1 MQTSKFSKNRAG
13 NLLKNS
19 DGHWSFVPYELPP
32 ELEVDWALA
41 REISE
46 ADRKLSELAGTAR
59 TLPNPHLLIE
69 PFSRREAVLSS
80 KIEGTVASLSDLLSF
95 EALGTVP
102 NDRGDVR
109 EVANYVAALEYGL
122 KRLNEIPVSL
132 RLMREL
138 HERLMKGV
146 RGQNL
151 TPGEFRKRQNWIGDP
166 GCKIEDATF
175 VPPSVNDM
183 TAALGSLEKYIH
195 DTTHLPPLVRMALIH
210 YQFEAIHPF
219 LDGNGRIGRLLIVLL
234 LVSEKLL
241 PQPLLYLS
249 AFFERHRSDYYR
261 LLLEVS
267 QNGNW
272 REWMIFFL
280 RGVAEQSQDAIVRA
294 SKLLELSQK
303 CREKLQNARASAT
316 LLKLADYLFTRPVVN
331 VAIAQRVL
339 KISQPAAQGNIDK
352 LVAEGMLT
360 EVTGRQRGRI
370 YFAHRVMDIVEEDKS
385 EEQLDLPLTAQN
397 QRKTTSASSLLSGR

>member
-1 MQTSKFSKNRAG
+1 METSQFSKNRG
-13 NLLKNS
+13 GSLLKNG
-19 DGHWSFVPYELPP
+19 DGHWAFVPYDLPP
-32 ELEVDWALA
+32 KLEVDWDLA
-41 REISE
+41 REISA

-80 KIEGTVASLSDLLSF
+80 KIEGTVASLSDLLSY

-102 NDRGDVR
+102 NDRSDVR
-109 EVANYVAALEYGL
+109 EVANYVGALEYGL
-122 KRLNEIPVSL
+122 RRLNEIPVSL

-146 RGQNL
+146 RGQKL

-175 VPPSVNDM
+175 VPPPVSEM

-195 DTTHLPPLVRMALIH
+195 DTSRLPPLVRMALIH

-241 PQPLLYLS
+241 SQPLLYLS

-280 RGVAEQSQDAIVRA
+280 RGVAEQSQDAIVR
-294 SKLLELSQK
+294 SSRLLGLSQQ
-303 CREKLQNARASAT
+303 CRENLQNARASAT

-339 KISQPAAQGNIDK
+339 KVSQPAAQMNIDR

-370 YFAHRVMDIVEEDKS
+370 YMAHRVLSVVEEDKA
-385 EEQLDLPLTAQN
+385 EEQLPLPLTERRATN
-397 QRKTTSASSLLSGR
+397 ASARPSAG

>member
-1 MQTSKFSKNRAG
+1 MQTSKFSKTRAG
-13 NLLKNS
+13 SLLKNGE
-19 DGHWSFVPYELPP
+19 GHWSFVPHELPP
-32 ELEVDWALA
+32 KLEVDWGLA

-46 ADRKLSELAGTAR
+46 ADRKLSELAGAAC
-59 TLPNPHLLIE
+59 TLPNPNLLIE
-69 PFSRREAVLSS
+69 PFSRKEAVLSS
-80 KIEGTVASLSDLLSF
+80 KIEGTVASLSDLLSY
-95 EALGTVP
+95 EALGTVK
-102 NDRGDVR
+102 NDRSDVR
-109 EVANYVAALEYGL
+109 EVANYVAALEYGI

-132 RLMREL
+132 RLLREL
-138 HERLMKGV
+138 HEILMKDV

-175 VPPSVNDM
+175 VPPPVSIMM
-183 TAALGSLEKYIH
+183 TALGSLEKYIH
-195 DTTHLPPLVRMALIH
+195 ETSDLPPLVRMAIIH

-219 LDGNGRIGRLLIVLL
+219 LDGNGRIGRLLIILL
-234 LVSEKLL
+234 LVSEKLM

-280 RGVAEQSQDAIVRA
+280 RGVAEQSHDALFRA
-294 SKLLELSQK
+294 HKLLEISQK
-303 CREKLQNARASAT
+303 CREKLQNARSSAT
-316 LLKLADYLFTRPVVN
+316 LLRLADYLFMSPVVT

-339 KISQPAAQGNIDK
+339 NISQPAAQANIDK

-360 EVTGRQRGRI
+360 EMTGRQRGRVYI
-370 YFAHRVMDIVEEDKS
+370 AEKVLLLVDADKS
-385 EEQLDLPLTAQN
+385 EDEAEEQLALPL
-397 QRKTTSASSLLSGR
+397 KTTTNVS

>member
-1 MQTSKFSKNRAG
+1 MQTSSFQKNKPGA
-13 NLLKNS
+13 LVKNAE
-19 DGHWSFVPYELPP
+19 GYWAFVPSRLPP
-32 ELEVDWALA
+32 KLELTWDLA
-41 REISE
+41 REISR

-102 NDRGDVR
+102 SDRSDVR
-109 EVANYVAALEYGL
+109 EVANYVGALEYGL
-122 KRLNEIPVSL
+122 KRVRELPVSL

-146 RGQNL
+146 RGENL

-166 GCKIEDATF
+166 GCRIEDASF
-175 VPPSVNDM
+175 VPPPVPDM
-183 TAALGSLEKYIH
+183 MAALHALESFIH
-195 DTTHLPPLVRMALIH
+195 DESHLPPLVKMAVMH

-234 LVSEKLL
+234 LVTEKLL

-267 QNGNW
+267 QKGNW
-272 REWMIFFL
+272 TEWVVFFL
-280 RGVAEQSQDAIVRA
+280 RGVAEQSADAIQRA
-294 SKLLELSQK
+294 NRLQQLGTQY
-303 CREKLQNARASAT
+303 REKLQVSRSSAT
-316 LLKLADYLFTRPVVN
+316 LLKLTDHLFLRPVIN
-331 VAIAQRVL
+331 VSRAMTVL
-339 KISQPAAQGNIDK
+339 KLSQPSAQANIDR
-352 LVAEGMLT
+352 LVHEGILV

-370 YFAHRVMDIVEEDKS
+370 YVADKIIAVVEE
-385 EEQLDLPLTAQN
+385 EEEIEGEQLPLKLN
-397 QRKTTSASSLLSGR
+397 QAPSAS

>member
-13 NLLKNS
+13 TILKNG
-19 DGHWSFVPYELPP
+19 DGHWAFVPHELPP
-32 ELEVDWALA
+32 KLEVDWGLA

-59 TLPNPHLLIE
+59 TLPNPQLLIE
-69 PFSRREAVLSS
+69 PFSRKEAVLSS
-80 KIEGTVASLSDLLSF
+80 KIEGTVASLSDLLSY
-95 EALGTVP
+95 EALGTVK

-109 EVANYVAALEYGL
+109 EVANYVNALGYGL

-175 VPPSVNDM
+175 VPPPVSDM
-183 TAALGSLEKYIH
+183 MTALGSLEKYIH
-195 DTTHLPPLVRMALIH
+195 DTSQLPPLVRMAIIH

-234 LVSEKLL
+234 LVSEKLM

-249 AFFERHRSDYYR
+249 AFFDRHRSDYYR

-280 RGVAEQSQDAIVRA
+280 RGVAEQSQDAIFRA
-294 SKLLELSQK
+294 SKLLELSQR
-303 CREKLQNARASAT
+303 CRENLQNARASAT
-316 LLKLADYLFTRPVVN
+316 LLKLADYLFMSPVVT

-339 KISQPAAQGNIDK
+339 KVSQPAAQMNIDR

-360 EVTGRQRGRI
+360 ETTGRQRGRV
-370 YFAHRVMDIVEEDKS
+370 YMADRVLSVVEEDKS
-385 EEQLDLPLTAQN
+385 EEQLSLPLTD
-397 QRKTTSASSLLSGR
+397 RKTTTNASSLPSER